1 MNLLKKYLT
10 RELKNNNLYIIF
22 HTILYNDNE
31 LQILYRNLYT
41 ESFFRRFKNEYKRE
55 KLLKI
60 SGNNSS
66 IIDKLIDVI
75 DNVYNKFFNL
85 GVFAHREKIIHNI
98 NYDTLSKYLDDNGL
112 VWATHQKFSSV
123 KPFTLLND
131 KFYLRVNSRGTITY
145 GYCEDDKM
153 FYFEKAL
160 SEKEFYEYW
169 ENYKKE
175 FNNKIKKCYE

>member
-10 RELKNNNLYIIF
+10 RELKNNDLYIIF
-22 HTILYNDNE
+22 HKIIYNDNE

-55 KLLKI
+55 NLLKI

-85 GVFAHREKIIHNI
+85 GVFAHR
-98 NYDTLSKYLDDNGL
+98 
-112 VWATHQKFSSV
+112 
-123 KPFTLLND
+123 
-131 KFYLRVNSRGTITY
+131 
-145 GYCEDDKM
+145 
-153 FYFEKAL
+153 
-160 SEKEFYEYW
+160 
-169 ENYKKE
+169 KK
-175 FNNKIKKCYE
+175 

>member
-66 IIDKLIDVI
+66 IIDKLIDII

-98 NYDTLSKYLDDNGL
+98 N
-112 VWATHQKFSSV
+112 
-123 KPFTLLND
+123 
-131 KFYLRVNSRGTITY
+131 
-145 GYCEDDKM
+145 
-153 FYFEKAL
+153 
-160 SEKEFYEYW
+160 
-169 ENYKKE
+169 
-175 FNNKIKKCYE
+175 